1 MFRAAAWLVCAAG
14 LVACGGGGDAPAASA
29 GPSDK
34 YIGSWG
40 TCLFTGPGT
49 ISASAVFTFTRI
61 DATRANYTLTA
72 TGFGNPDCTGPVP
85 GAMVT
90 QSGTVSIDGTGI
102 ADGKPIEKITTT
114 AAGVSDKDI
123 VYLNGNQLQ
132 FGNGTPVDAD
142 GYPTTLDTSVVF
154 TRQ

>member
-1 MFRAAAWLVCAAG
+1 MFRTAAVLVCAVA
-14 LVACGGGGDAPAASA
+14 LAACGGGGNGTAPIA

-34 YIGSWG
+34 YVGAWGS
-40 TCLFTGPGT
+40 CLFTGPGT
-49 ISASAVFTFTRI
+49 ISVSIAFSFNRI
-61 DATRANYTLTA
+61 DANQLAYTLTA
-72 TGFGNPDCTGPVP
+72 TGFSNPDCTGPVP

-90 QSGTVSIDGTGI
+90 QSGTVSVDGTGI

-123 VYLNGNQLQ
+123 VYLNGNQFQ
-132 FGNGTPVDAD
+132 FGNETPVDAD